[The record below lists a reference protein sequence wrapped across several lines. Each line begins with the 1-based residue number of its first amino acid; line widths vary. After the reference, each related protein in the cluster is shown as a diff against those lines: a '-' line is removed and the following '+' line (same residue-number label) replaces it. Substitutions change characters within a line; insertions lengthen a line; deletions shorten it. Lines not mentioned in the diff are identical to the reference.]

1 MDDEDDIYSLFM
13 AGQEDAPEAKGYA
26 DALAGSVAK
35 NRGLGLIGQ
44 LTGDRILGKVGGSLL
59 DIGKDKEGIL
69 AHAGQSRLMSA
80 MAKAK
85 SNAAAKQHGSD
96 YTQKLR
102 KEFMGLK
109 AVENMSTLAES
120 IQKIRGAG
128 EDGAGDLGLIYGYMR
143 ALDPGSTVRE
153 SEFANAGKT
162 GGLPGQVQGIFNQLN
177 GDGMLAPQVRAKI
190 RAEAEKLVQA
200 QYERYAPVATE
211 FKRYASQ
218 SGIAEN
224 DVVPDL
230 GYEGYSR
237 PAKQP
242 KAAVGEAQGMPPR
255 MLDKKNNWHVL
266 GPDGLYYPEKKK

>member
-1 MDDEDDIYSLFM
+1 MEDDDIYSLFM
-13 AGQEDAPEAKGYA
+13 AGQDDAPEAQGYA
-26 DALAGSVAK
+26 DALAGSASK

-44 LTGDRILGKVGGSLL
+44 LTGDRVLGKVGGSLL
-59 DIGKDKEGIL
+59 DIGKQKEGIV
-69 AHAGQSRLMSA
+69 AHAGQTRLMAA

-85 SNAAAKQHGSD
+85 SSAAAKQHGGEM
-96 YTQKLR
+96 TQKLR

-120 IQKIRGAG
+120 IQKIRAAG
-128 EDGAGDLGLIYGYMR
+128 NDGAGDLGLIYGYMR

-162 GGLPGQVQGIFNQLN
+162 GGLPGQVQGLFNQLSGN
-177 GDGMLAPQVRAKI
+177 GMLSPPVREKI

-200 QYERYAPVATE
+200 QYERYAPVAGE

-224 DVVPDL
+224 DVVPEL
-230 GYEGYSR
+230 GYEREYSPQAKGR
-237 PAKQP
+237 GRGAAATEAQPAELDLNGEIWTLGSNGKYQK
-242 KAAVGEAQGMPPR
+242 KAA
-255 MLDKKNNWHVL
+255 K
-266 GPDGLYYPEKKK
+266 